1 MSYTLKLS
9 QDHEDRRL
17 DRTLRSLWKWVTL
30 GEIMKSIRKGEVR
43 VNGTR
48 VRDGGEHV
56 HAGDELCV
64 PWPLKEDGRV
74 IPHRSSWGKI
84 QVIHQGKNV
93 LILNKPAGLLVQP
106 DEPNGDS
113 VISRVWGMLGTK
125 TPAAVHRLDRNTTGV
140 LAVALHGDALRS
152 LEALFKARRVR
163 KFYLAVCAG
172 VFPPEV
178 VIDAPLLKDADNN
191 MVTVS
196 DEGQAAKTM
205 CTKLA
210 DNGRFSLVRLEL
222 LTGRTHQ
229 ARVHTAHIKHPIIGD
244 RKYGDFRINHKLKN
258 VTRPLLHA
266 YELVFPKDVDDSLSE
281 IAGQTFRAEL
291 PDDMRGFIEAGGL
304 RYEQ

>member
-9 QDHEDRRL
+9 QDHEGRRL
-17 DRTLRSLWKWVTL
+17 DRTIRSLWKWVTL

-43 VNGTR
+43 VNGIR

-64 PWPLKEDGRV
+64 RWPLKEDGRV

-93 LILNKPAGLLVQP
+93 LILNKPAGILVQP

-113 VISRVWGMLGTK
+113 VISRVWGMLGTR

-140 LAVALHGDALRS
+140 LAVALHGDALRA

-191 MVTVS
+191 MVSVS
-196 DEGQAAKTM
+196 DEGQAAKTA
-205 CTKLA
+205 CTRLA
-210 DNGRFSLVRLEL
+210 NNGKFSLVRLEL

-229 ARVHTAHIKHPIIGD
+229 ARVHMAHIKHPILGD
-244 RKYGDFRINHKLKN
+244 RKYGDFRINRSMKA

-266 YELVFPKDVDDSLSE
+266 YELEFPEGLHSSLAE
-281 IAGQTFRAEL
+281 VEGKTFRAEI
-291 PDDMRGFIEAGGL
+291 PDDMRAFIEARRL
-304 RYEQ
+304 EDED